1 MGVTGQQKEGITLED
16 LIARAKAG
24 DGEAFAE
31 LMEGQK
37 QTLYKV
43 ARSYLHSDADAA
55 DAIGDTVLA
64 CWEKLPTLRQ
74 PRYFR
79 TWLVRILIR
88 KCQDI
93 LRQRQRLV
101 PLEGAPEPAA
111 AEPGHQR
118 AEFLALLDSL
128 DEKYRTVLL
137 LYYGEGFTT
146 PEIARILNVNEE
158 TVKTRL
164 KRARASFR
172 LAYEAE

>member
-1 MGVTGQQKEGITLED
+1 MTLEE
-16 LIARAKAG
+16 LIAKAAAG
-24 DGEAFAE
+24 DGEAFTQ

-64 CWEKLPTLRQ
+64 CWEKLPQLRQ
-74 PRYFR
+74 PACFR
-79 TWLVRILIR
+79 TWLTRILIR

-93 LRQRQRLV
+93 LRQRRRVV
-101 PLEGAPEPAA
+101 PLEAAPEPAGE
-111 AEPGHQR
+111 EPGHAR

-137 LYYGEGFTT
+137 LYYGEGFSVD
-146 PEIARILNVNEE
+146 EIAHILGLNRE

-164 KRARASFR
+164 KRARAGFK

>member
-64 CWEKLPTLRQ
+64 CWEKLPTLR
-74 PRYFR
+74 
-79 TWLVRILIR
+79 
-88 KCQDI
+88 
-93 LRQRQRLV
+93 
-101 PLEGAPEPAA
+101 
-111 AEPGHQR
+111 
-118 AEFLALLDSL
+118 
-128 DEKYRTVLL
+128 
-137 LYYGEGFTT
+137 
-146 PEIARILNVNEE
+146 
-158 TVKTRL
+158 
-164 KRARASFR
+164 
-172 LAYEAE
+172 